1 MNFLRTIYFG
11 KARAIHFFMRR
22 LLLIITLFTTLSAF
36 SQKLERPWAT
46 RVIVKTNLINL
57 LAQSPTLTI
66 EKPFSNEFSAEVSFV
81 QGKVNDIFFYDHY
94 NYSGFLVRAKQYFEK
109 LDYAK
114 LCPYMAL
121 YIGSL
126 KRNIQSAGDVGIFG
140 LFGYPSRDFSA
151 NSIRA
156 GGSAGLTFV
165 GKKKFVIDGLISLGY
180 GKYTKY
186 YKPENF
192 SKDYLDGQ
200 FWLSVG
206 YCF

>member
-1 MNFLRTIYFG
+1 M
-11 KARAIHFFMRR
+11 
-22 LLLIITLFTTLSAF
+22 ITLFIAFSAF
-36 SQKLERPWAT
+36 SQKLERSWAK
-46 RVIVKTNLINL
+46 RVIVKTNLMNL
-57 LAQSPTLTI
+57 LAHSPTLTI
-66 EKPFSNEFSAEVSFV
+66 EKPFSQQFSAEVSFV

-121 YIGSL
+121 YLGNL
-126 KRNIQSAGDVGIFG
+126 KRNIQSVGSTGNYG
-140 LFGYPSRDFSA
+140 LFGYPSHDFSA

-186 YKPENF
+186 YKPE
-192 SKDYLDGQ
+192 KAAKGYLDGQ

>member
-1 MNFLRTIYFG
+1 
-11 KARAIHFFMRR
+11 MRH
-22 LLLIITLFTTLSAF
+22 LLLIITLFITLPAL
-36 SQKLERPWAT
+36 SQKLERPWAK
-46 RVIVKTNLINL
+46 RVIVKTNLMNL

-66 EKPFSNEFSAEVSFV
+66 EKPFSKKFSAEVSFV

-94 NYSGFLVRAKQYFEK
+94 NYNGFLVRAKQYFEN

-121 YIGSL
+121 YIGNL
-126 KRNIQSAGDVGIFG
+126 KRNIQSAGDMGIFG

-151 NSIRA
+151 NSIRTGA
-156 GGSAGLTFV
+156 SAGLTFV
-165 GKKKFVIDGLISLGY
+165 GKRKFVIDGLISLGY
-180 GKYTKY
+180 GRYTKY
-186 YKPENF
+186 YKPENAT
-192 SKDYLDGQ
+192 KGYLDGQ

>member
-1 MNFLRTIYFG
+1 MI
-11 KARAIHFFMRR
+11 
-22 LLLIITLFTTLSAF
+22 LILAVFITLHAL
-36 SQKLERPWAT
+36 SQKPERPWAR
-46 RVIVKTNLINL
+46 RVIVKTHLMNL

-66 EKPFSNEFSAEVSFV
+66 EKPFSQEFSVEVSFV
-81 QGKVNDIFFYDHY
+81 RGKVNDIFYYDHY
-94 NYSGFLVRAKQYFEK
+94 NYNGFLVRAKRYFEK

-114 LCPYMAL
+114 LCPYIAL
-121 YIGSL
+121 YLGNL
-126 KRNIQSAGDVGIFG
+126 KRNIQSAGSAGVYG
-140 LFGYPSRDFSA
+140 LFGYPSHDFSA

-165 GKKKFVIDGLISLGY
+165 GKKRFVIEGLISLGY

-186 YKPENF
+186 YKPE
-192 SKDYLDGQ
+192 KATKGYLDAQ